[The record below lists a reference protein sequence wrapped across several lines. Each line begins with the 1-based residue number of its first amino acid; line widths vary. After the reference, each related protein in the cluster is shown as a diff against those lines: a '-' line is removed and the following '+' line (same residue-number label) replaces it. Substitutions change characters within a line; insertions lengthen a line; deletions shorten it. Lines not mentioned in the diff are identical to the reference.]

1 MSLAQQLRRHLFAD
15 AHARVFAVL
24 DGAAIPDLLPRLH
37 DERPDY
43 ECLYR
48 GELAP
53 DLAEVAPYLVQ
64 LEPDAA
70 FTGWLL
76 QNGWGHNWG
85 VFATA
90 DNGADLRALRR
101 HFRTFLIVHDEE
113 GRPLY
118 FRFYDPRVLRV
129 YLPTC
134 GAEEL
139 TKIFGSVT
147 AYLLEDCESNNVLNF
162 RLESNSLRQEKAS
175 LNHL

>member
-1 MSLAQQLRRHLFAD
+1 MSLVEQLRRHLFAD

-24 DGAAIPDLLPRLH
+24 DGASVPDLLPRLR

-70 FTGWLL
+70 FTDWLL
-76 QNGWGHNWG
+76 RDGWGHNWG
-85 VFATA
+85 VYATA

-101 HFRTFLIVHDEE
+101 HFRTFLIVHDEA
-113 GRPLY
+113 GKPLY

-134 GAEEL
+134 NAEDAVKVFGAV
-139 TKIFGSVT
+139 SSYV
-147 AYLLEDCESNNVLNF
+147 LEDQDAGAA
-162 RLESNSLRQEKAS
+162 LRFHQKLGQVRAEKMA
-175 LNHL
+175 LG